1 MRKFLFAAAMGL
13 TALAATPA
21 WAQAYEAPPPPS
33 GGYYEES
40 DLTPATEGM
49 EEDAAPQASYD
60 DEAGPADGV
69 RQTATVEYDR
79 RYDAPPRRYRPGD
92 QYRGDGV
99 DYDGDP
105 RRERRHRERRCS
117 GTTGAI
123 LGGIAGA
130 LIGGDLGG
138 RPTRY
143 GYRRSGAGTLVGAG
157 VGAVVGSEID
167 RDNCERARGYR

>member
-13 TALAATPA
+13 SALAATPA
-21 WAQAYEAPPPPS
+21 CAQAYEAPPPPP

-40 DLTPATEGM
+40 DLTPATEGV
-49 EEDAAPQASYD
+49 EDATGFQGGYD
-60 DEAGPADGV
+60 EDAGPPDGV
-69 RQTATVEYDR
+69 QTATAMEYDR
-79 RYDAPPRRYRPGD
+79 SYDAPPRRYRPGD

-130 LIGGDLGG
+130 LLGGDIGG

-143 GYRRSGAGTLVGAG
+143 GYRRSGAGTVIGAG